1 MPNSKP
7 ERVAVGRRDDA
18 LVFDGVLT
26 RPVVASAWRQ
36 AQALLPGVTRLDLTA
51 TARIDSAGLA
61 MLVALA
67 RQGAIADVVGM
78 PTGYAE
84 LRAAYRLDDALGFA
98 AG

>member
-1 MPNSKP
+1 VPSNKP
-7 ERVAVGRRDDA
+7 DTVAVTRRDEA

-36 AQALLPGVTRLDLTA
+36 AQALRAGATRLDLTA
-51 TARIDSAGLA
+51 VSRIDSAGLA

-67 RQGAIADVVGM
+67 RSGDIRQLEGAPA
-78 PTGYAE
+78 GYAE